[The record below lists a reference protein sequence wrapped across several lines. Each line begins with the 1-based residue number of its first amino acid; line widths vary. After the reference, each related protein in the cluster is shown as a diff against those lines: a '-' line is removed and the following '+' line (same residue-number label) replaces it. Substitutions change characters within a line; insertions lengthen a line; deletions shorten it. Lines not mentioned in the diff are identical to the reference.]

1 MVGFTQT
8 AHIDGEVLLKP
19 LPNICCEA
27 VFGILSTICQMTLKI
42 LLTNDDS
49 HDSPLF
55 HFAIDALK
63 PLGELHIAVPATEQ
77 SWKGKAMTRF
87 GNLYAERISIHGN
100 DAWSISGT
108 PADCVNLAI
117 YNLLETKPD
126 LIVSGTNIGK
136 NTGLSFMFSSGTVG
150 ACLEANIAG
159 IPALALSQELKPEQF
174 FQWGEKREFD
184 PATMVRLEEI
194 SSKFIPHVWQSL
206 AMDKLKEAV
215 TWNVNLPLNDQTTPK
230 IVKTRLGHTFYAG
243 CFEKR
248 GDQYFHN
255 LRTVDVDPEP
265 DTDEVVVQ
273 AGNISATR
281 LDLKEFGQI
290 VS

>member
-1 MVGFTQT
+1 
-8 AHIDGEVLLKP
+8 
-19 LPNICCEA
+19 
-27 VFGILSTICQMTLKI
+27 MTFKI

-55 HFAIDALK
+55 HFAIEALK
-63 PLGELHIAVPATEQ
+63 PFGELYIAVPATEQ

-87 GNLYAERISIHGN
+87 GNLYAEQISIHGAS
-100 DAWSISGT
+100 AWSISGT
-108 PADCVNLAI
+108 PADCVNMAI
-117 YNLLETKPD
+117 YNLLDVKPD

-174 FQWGEKREFD
+174 FQWGEQRKFD
-184 PATMVRLEEI
+184 VATTNRLRKI
-194 SSKFIPHVWQSL
+194 SSTCIPHVWEALSI
-206 AMDKLKEAV
+206 DKLTDAI
-215 TWNVNLPLNDQTTPK
+215 TWNVNLPLSGNEAPE
-230 IVKTRLGHTFYAG
+230 VVRTRLGHTFYEG
-243 CFEKR
+243 CFEKK

-255 LRTVDVDPEP
+255 LRTLDVDPEP

-281 LDLKEFGQI
+281 LDLKEFGQNL
-290 VS
+290 S

>member
-1 MVGFTQT
+1 
-8 AHIDGEVLLKP
+8 
-19 LPNICCEA
+19 
-27 VFGILSTICQMTLKI
+27 MTLKI

-55 HFAIDALK
+55 HFAIEALK
-63 PLGELHIAVPATEQ
+63 PLGELHIAVPAAEQ
-77 SWKGKAMTRF
+77 SWQGKAMTRF
-87 GNLYAERISIHGN
+87 GNLYAEQIAIHGTT
-100 DAWSISGT
+100 AWSISGT

-117 YNLLETKPD
+117 YNLLEDKPD

-184 PATMVRLEEI
+184 AATTNRLQQI
-194 SSKFIPHVWQSL
+194 SLTCIPHVWRSL
-206 AMDKLKEAV
+206 AIDKLNDAI
-215 TWNVNLPLNDQTTPK
+215 TWNVNLPLSDEKSPD
-230 IVKTRLGHTFYAG
+230 IIRTRLGHTFYGG
-243 CFEKR
+243 CFDKR

-255 LRTVDVDPEP
+255 LRTLEVDPEP

-281 LDLKEFGQI
+281 LDLKEFGQNI
-290 VS
+290 S